1 MQFIQHRKKRHA
13 EPTWQGIVV
22 SDKGLLALLVRGLVR
37 LLQVLHLLLGN
48 VCLLE
53 VVGKGGHRDVL
64 VLGLASEVLLQYHAQ
79 T

>member
-1 MQFIQHRKKRHA
+1 MQVIQNSEKRNA

-22 SDKGLLALLVRGLVR
+22 SDKGLLALLVGGLVR
-37 LLQVLHLLLGN
+37 LLQILHLLLGN
-48 VCLLE
+48 VRLLE
-53 VVGKGGHRDVL
+53 VVSKGGHRDVL

>member
-1 MQFIQHRKKRHA
+1 MQFIQHSTKRHA
-13 EPTWQGIVV
+13 GPTWQGIVV
-22 SDKGLLALLVRGLVR
+22 SDEGLLALLVGGLVG

-53 VVGKGGHRDVL
+53 VVSKGGHRDVL

-79 T
+79 A